1 MTPDENHL
9 LGANLFLDYEN
20 HDAGTFNRWSLG
32 GEWRSAWV
40 DAFAN
45 VYRGIT
51 DSKLHKGERYYT
63 ADGYELEVN
72 VHSPNVAWIAG
83 ALTYY
88 NWKGENGDSDE
99 DGVRFGLKFTP
110 TLPLLLEVEYDDG
123 DSRDNDW
130 GGRIVYSGEF
140 GGAQSPSV
148 HRRNGE
154 FIPRDFFFI
163 AANRENTQRIRK
175 VEDSDSPPEPSPG
188 RVINLAQRT
197 THADIVIR
205 GTDITLTLE
214 ANPTHYIKGEG
225 GLEFGVPVAASV
237 TVSLAAKYTV
247 QSAAEVVTIRSDRPF
262 AVETGAGTQIRTLF
276 VGSTIALA
284 ENYAHLIS
292 GQITLAKGG
301 GSYEIRRNILPSPSA
316 LTIATYDSFI
326 LPPAVLIT
334 VVSPVPEANRK
345 DPIAFP
351 TSLSVRVQRFSDNTT
366 TIRPSSGQ
374 VVLTDRLFD
383 SPAVNGRQLT
393 PTGSTGAYAAT
404 HRIYAQASQPLTA
417 TIRINVLSG
426 YRAKVTLINSGPTLT
441 LTGDATFTLTIASP
455 QSTQTQIFGIERD
468 DILGLPV
475 PDHANT
481 FNLELAYSPITPL
494 TNPTFA
500 KIPSDTVLRTF
511 TSLTAAAVPIAVLTA
526 SGGTHPNYQYNLISG
541 DNFDIVGGRTL
552 QLTAPGYGLYTAT
565 VEFANDLS
573 GVPPDAAAAFRQI
586 SPSQRAAHVVQ
597 VTNIYDVI
605 GGTWNIGG
613 LNLSDDATI
622 TIQRV
627 AAAEVMVG
635 TLIASGGDGNY
646 TYTLH
651 GGDATKANID
661 SNGVLSLPDST
672 APGAPNNID
681 LTVEINDTSDHTDS
695 AMPQNRNTA
704 PITLTLLIRYMQV
717 NDLSHTFAESGG
729 VLRGMVLAAAAI
741 PSAATP
747 LVSVNI
753 AGGLADDSAVVRR
766 TGGDSSF
773 AVSDNQIRWT
783 PDGFGEKSATF
794 QYRDNLTGIPGG
806 TSEKTFNLSAN
817 LIRAASLSFDGG
829 HLAPDSG
836 IASLTLTVFFDEE
849 IPQAERSFA
858 TLMIAT
864 GYEAASSS
872 GGGFFAL
879 QNGVLSLNANAR
891 ATEAA
896 QTGIIQITYARP
908 DANTGA
914 PLVAPLMHR
923 YAVRLE
929 AKYRQLVLQAR
940 NPAGTAGSSPLTRV
954 LVSNAIVAS
963 VFVEGGRAGRR
974 LQLLANPDFVLAS
987 NNQLR
992 LNVAADRFGTHAATL
1007 DYSDGR
1013 DSMRVILRVEYADQ
1027 TPPLVVGF
1035 AGGLSSGDS
1044 IVLHRTEAG
1053 SVRFA
1058 TLNIGGG
1065 LPPLDVGK
1073 ESASTDYELAGTS
1086 RRRILYI
1093 PASVEPETG
1102 QGKSFAAKITVGDA
1116 DNNATPA
1123 QSLTVN
1129 VRYVKVNELA
1139 SSLTDADGNAGTPL
1153 GSVYVFS
1160 ESELSALRTKLTEMK
1175 TTGGSA
1181 IRREFLVLE
1190 AHKDGTESITDTDR
1204 DRNYDID
1211 HTANAANADLYF
1223 TPKDGY
1229 GTYSVVFKMRD
1240 SSVFGDGM
1248 IERPGFSP
1256 PTKQTLTVHARPI
1269 IVSVFAGHRPD
1280 RSDHAST
1287 VGLTHI
1293 PLQSTLIQIT
1303 AKARPDLV
1311 LTRTFGAGN
1320 INDITVAQINAPP
1333 GIVYRGFANNGHL
1346 FRLIP
1351 PNADHPPDGGRIH
1364 IVRLGPTSTS
1374 AGNIS
1379 PEPTAKT
1386 YTLIMTAHIGSNSG
1400 PAVSTVRMEVTFE
1413 QELALDFVAPDST
1426 DGTGDPKT
1434 FWRGMTFTS
1443 STLVLASVV
1452 LGGTNPVIRKPLGN
1466 TRFRLMDG
1474 DKKIGFVPDRFGIHT
1489 LTVQA
1494 TEDGGLTAEKVL
1506 MITVRPTYEVYGG
1519 DQKIE
1524 ETGDIIRFTV
1534 SVAFQPITSP
1544 VRIAELRF
1552 LGDDAATFC
1561 NGASA
1566 TDGRFLAFQREGASC
1581 HLALIGTPNAPQ
1593 AAPDNRVLEEY
1604 VSVPIPQQLEE
1615 RNNYFSFNR
1624 NIQIQIAPAPGVQFA
1639 DPSTET
1645 GNPRTV
1651 FVDTQITSNDSVEVA
1666 TAVVVAESSNPQ
1678 VALLHPAN
1686 NPFRLDNNRLLHLRP
1701 TRYGPYTATVR
1712 ATDGS
1717 KTAETVVTV
1726 EVNRAFRVFPG
1737 GGDDELTYPAA
1748 SSGDYRLSVFAPF
1761 GEPIFT
1767 SLTLAELRGFDADVC
1782 ANAES
1787 PLNSAAADRA
1797 PGGVA
1802 FVKNGASCHLVL
1814 NPGPAL
1820 NRVMPDNRELVFN
1833 WELSNPGSNYRFLS
1847 SGSAEARIFVNIA
1860 PIYSPIQLE
1869 LAGAG
1874 GSAQANTVVVQH
1886 DAVFGNVAATGG
1898 DGNYTYER
1906 IGVGSG
1912 RQITVAAN
1920 GDLHFNVAENAFGEQ
1935 TITVK
1940 VTDTAGVAA
1949 GLIEPASITV
1959 TANYID
1965 IPYILTDYR
1974 GNVLS
1979 PVIANDIHEIRFS
1992 VYGPDTATWGSAP
2005 LNPIVSL
2012 VLKPGATKDDDF
2024 CTGIPDADC
2033 ENNIE
2038 FLDASGNEGA
2048 RWGPAGAAKLEA
2060 APGHE
2065 EGIRFAVSQ
2074 GGVAVLTVWLRAYF
2088 IRTPDLALGVE
2099 KPIPAAAGPVR
2110 WFTGHTA
2117 GTYSLVASLDVSGG
2131 GAGRVLS
2138 IAAAPSGDVFDIDAN
2153 NILRFRPPVKGLY
2166 TVTLTVSD
2174 NIDTTPVGE
2183 TVTVGYGDPIV
2194 ATMQSGGRVGVSGGT
2209 LSSGATVIFH
2219 NYVGTKARTPLADL
2233 PIATIVAAGGLLPLT
2248 YRGADSSSGGDEFI
2262 EMGGSAGNVIM
2273 LNRVSGSTPSNGNG
2287 ILPAGSPFVFTV
2299 TVDDGFDAS
2308 PPVVLSITGRT
2319 HLFADSTDSENPK
2332 IRMEDNGKAI
2342 GRHTDTSVPQLTLGL
2357 PSPGGAG
2364 VIATLRLSD
2373 GVGSK
2378 GLTTPGGNSP
2388 GLSATDRRADGSDLL
2403 YNIRLASNVNMGD
2416 FPDTA
2421 GGESG
2426 LRTGV
2431 FGVDTDDLGTDFFN
2445 GESEA
2450 DRESVTL
2457 RFKIKKII
2465 GRQNNT
2471 GYLEAANNS
2480 VPGTVATGNLFRRID
2495 GKMVIFRSLHLETFA
2510 DKVLADI
2517 TFSNLVRLGGEY
2529 GYADLPRTA
2538 NSRVSPDH
2546 PNAYFRLE
2554 NHNTNDDFV
2563 ALRTRADEPAA
2574 HEATQT
2580 VAFAFP
2586 VGSSQVGI
2594 EGGTV
2599 VLDVHRWNVW
2609 PLELQLWV
2617 PSKRRGY
2624 LPHELALKNPPITG
2638 TRLTPPYEFH
2648 NNEPRRSDAEIAFVG
2663 RRNFYGVA
2671 VARVA
2676 GGHSNRRIR
2685 GLGAN
2690 GLTYETHAGNYG
2702 SGAGR
2707 TQGVLI
2713 LSRGPENGL
2722 IELQYRDDN
2731 DPGWPS
2737 GVDFTPDS
2745 PDRVRLDFA
2754 HLAAGDVGCNAGGN
2768 RGYTNIFTEVAA
2780 GTTVGPNN
2788 ALLRLDQGLIA
2799 QMRQGNRGLGAVANI
2814 HAAHASTRGHIYTRC
2829 RGETGGGR
2837 DDVICSYRFANQ
2849 ANGAD
2854 SPIRAGDVVLVAAG
2868 FRHRNNILDIPH
2880 SASGG
2885 GRFDNVL
2892 NFVKQRINNNEEK
2905 HTNLYRVYHKLGE
2918 RKPGS
2923 DQLEYFLARGAYSGH
2938 DDAFEE
2944 GCFAGMD
2951 LDPNGTRFY
2960 LDHNYIQTYKWREAT
2975 HTSRLGNHVTDYNRP
2990 GPATAA
2996 PGT

>member
-123 DSRDNDW
+123 DDRDNDW

-175 VEDSDSPPEPSPG
+175 VEDSRPSPLSG
-188 RVINLAQRT
+188 RVIDLEQRA
-197 THADIVIR
+197 THANITIN
-205 GTDITLTLE
+205 GTDITLTLRYV
-214 ANPTHYIKGEG
+214 AAAPAHYIKD
-225 GLEFGVPVAASV
+225 GLEFGVSVAASV
-237 TVSLAAKYTV
+237 TVSLDAKYTV
-247 QSAAEVVTIRSDRPF
+247 QSTAELVTVQSNQPF

-276 VGSTIALA
+276 VGSTVALA
-284 ENYAHLIS
+284 TNYVHLINGRVSLSS
-292 GQITLAKGG
+292 GGE
-301 GSYEIRRNILPSPSA
+301 SYEVRRNIRNT
-316 LTIATYDSFI
+316 LTLAATYDSFI
-326 LPPAVLIT
+326 VTPAAILT
-334 VVSPVPEANRK
+334 VVSPVPNFK
-345 DPIAFP
+345 DPI
-351 TSLSVRVQRFSDNTT
+351 TLSNPEGVRVQRFSDDPAA
-366 TIRPSSGQ
+366 IPPSSGQ
-374 VVLTDRLFD
+374 INLADRLFD
-383 SPAVNGRQLT
+383 SPAVNGRRLS
-393 PTGSTGAYAAT
+393 PTGSNGVYSAT

-417 TIRINVLSG
+417 TIRISVLSG
-426 YRAKVTLINSGPTLT
+426 YRAKATLINSGPTLT

-468 DILGLPV
+468 TDIGLPV
-475 PDHANT
+475 PVHSNT
-481 FNLELAYSPITPL
+481 LSLTLAYNPITPL

-511 TSLTAAAVPIAVLTA
+511 TSMTAAAVPIAVLTA

-729 VLRGMVLAAAAI
+729 VLRGTVLAAAAI

-974 LQLLANPDFVLAS
+974 LQLLANPDFVLAA

-1013 DSMRVILRVEYADQ
+1013 DSMRVTLRVEYADQ

-1248 IERPGFSP
+1248 IARAGFSP

-1269 IVSVFAGHRPD
+1269 IVSVFAGHHTD

-1287 VGLTHI
+1287 AGLTHI

-1311 LTRTFGAGN
+1311 LTRTQGAGN
-1320 INDITVAQINAPP
+1320 INFITVAQINAPP
-1333 GIVYRGFANNGHL
+1333 GIIYHGFADHL
-1346 FRLIP
+1346 QRFIP
-1351 PNADHPPDGGRIH
+1351 PNLPQPPADRGRIH

-1374 AGNIS
+1374 AGDIS

-1386 YTLIMTAHIGSNSG
+1386 YTLILTAHIGSNSG

-1413 QELALDFVAPDST
+1413 QELALDFVAPEST

-1434 FWRGMTFTS
+1434 FWRGMVFTG

-1639 DPSTET
+1639 DPSTQT
-1645 GNPRTV
+1645 GSPRTV
-1651 FVDTQITSNDSVEVA
+1651 FVDTEIKSNDSVEIA

-1678 VALLHPAN
+1678 VALLHSAN

-1748 SSGDYRLSVFAPF
+1748 SSSDYRLSAFAPF

-1782 ANAES
+1782 TRSTS
-1787 PLNSAAADRA
+1787 PLNPAAAVRA

-1802 FVKNGASCHLVL
+1802 IVKNGASCHLVL

-1820 NRVMPDNRELVFN
+1820 NRVMPDNRELVFD
-1833 WELSNPGSNYRFLS
+1833 WELGNPGSGYRFLS
-1847 SGSAEARIFVNIA
+1847 SGSAEARIFVHIA
-1860 PIYSPIQLE
+1860 PTYSPIQLE

-1898 DGNYTYER
+1898 NGNYTYER

-2005 LNPIVSL
+2005 LTPVVSL
-2012 VLKPGATKDDDF
+2012 VLKQGATKSPDF
-2024 CTGIPDADC
+2024 CTGIPAADC
-2033 ENNIE
+2033 EANIE
-2038 FLDASGNEGA
+2038 FVDATGSEGA
-2048 RWGPAGAAKLEA
+2048 HWSPAGAAKLEA

-2065 EGIRFAVSQ
+2065 EGLRFAVSQ

-2131 GAGRVLS
+2131 GEGRALS

-2219 NYVGTKARTPLADL
+2219 NYVGANARLPLADL

-2287 ILPAGSPFVFTV
+2287 VLPAGSPFVFTV

-2308 PPVVLSITGRT
+2308 PPVVFSITGRT
-2319 HLFADSTDSENPK
+2319 HLFADSTGSENPK
-2332 IRMEDNGKAI
+2332 IRIEDNGKVI

-2373 GVGSK
+2373 GIGSK

-2416 FPDTA
+2416 FPA
-2421 GGESG
+2421 NAEGESG

-2431 FGVDTDDLGTDFFN
+2431 FGVDTDDLGTDFFT
-2445 GESEA
+2445 GESET

-2457 RFKIKKII
+2457 RFKIKKIV

-2471 GYLEAANNS
+2471 GYLQGAIDS
-2480 VPGTVATGNLFRRID
+2480 VPAHVATGPLFQRID
-2495 GKMVIFRSLHLETFA
+2495 GKMVIFRSNHLATFA

-2517 TFSNLVRLGGEY
+2517 TFENLVRLGGEY
-2529 GYADLPRTA
+2529 GYADLPMTPD
-2538 NSRVSPDH
+2538 SRVSPAH

-2554 NHNTNDDFV
+2554 NLNTNDDFV

-2574 HEATQT
+2574 HEPTQT
-2580 VAFAFP
+2580 VAFTFP
-2586 VGSSQVGI
+2586 VGSSRVGI

-2609 PLELQLWV
+2609 PLGWELRT
-2617 PSKRRGY
+2617 PSKRR
-2624 LPHELALKNPPITG
+2624 LWSALEVINTNPPHTG
-2638 TRLTPPYEFH
+2638 APLKPPFDFH
-2648 NNEPRRSDAEIAFVG
+2648 NNEAYKPDSNYSFFG
-2663 RRNFYGVA
+2663 LFHFYAIA
-2671 VARVA
+2671 VARPT
-2676 GGHSNRRIR
+2676 GGHSNSRIR
-2685 GLGAN
+2685 LSGTN
-2690 GLTYETHAGNYG
+2690 EIWHADNATSYG
-2702 SGAGR
+2702 SNRG
-2707 TQGVLI
+2707 I
-2713 LSRGPENGL
+2713 LLFSRGPVNASVVL
-2722 IELQYRDDN
+2722 HYRDDN
-2731 DPGWPS
+2731 NPGWPA
-2737 GVDFTPDS
+2737 GVDFTPDNEAGV
-2745 PDRVRLDFA
+2745 RVVFN
-2754 HLAAGDVGCNAGGN
+2754 HVAANQISCTSGGP
-2768 RGYTNIFTEVAA
+2768 RGNTHIFTEIPA
-2780 GTTVGPNN
+2780 GTTIGRDH
-2788 ALLRLDQGLIA
+2788 LGLDLSKGLIA
-2799 QMRQGNRGLGAVANI
+2799 QMRESGGPTRVRNI
-2814 HAAHASTRGHIYTRC
+2814 LLSHASTQEGGNHRYSFRC
-2829 RGETGGGR
+2829 KAEPGGGR
-2837 DDVICSYRFANQ
+2837 DDILCDLKFPDGDRGG
-2849 ANGAD
+2849 NGD
-2854 SPIRAGDVVLVAAG
+2854 NTPIRGGDHVLVAATYKHSQ
-2868 FRHRNNILDIPH
+2868 FTPH
-2880 SASGG
+2880 GTTHSNA
-2885 GRFDNVL
+2885 L
-2892 NFVKQRINNNEEK
+2892 NFVKNRANTNEER
-2905 HTNLYRVYHKLGE
+2905 HTNIYRVYHKLGE

-2938 DDAFEE
+2938 DDAFQR
-2944 GCFAGMD
+2944 GCFTED
-2951 LDPNGTRFY
+2951 LPDGGPRFY
-2960 LDHNYIQTYKWREAT
+2960 LDYNFIRTYKASEAA
-2975 HTSRLGNHVTDYNRP
+2975 HTSRLDTNRVLNYIRP

>member
-1 MTPDENHL
+1 M
-9 LGANLFLDYEN
+9 
-20 HDAGTFNRWSLG
+20 
-32 GEWRSAWV
+32 

-175 VEDSDSPPEPSPG
+175 VEDSRPSPRSG
-188 RVINLAQRT
+188 RVIDLEQRA
-197 THADIVIR
+197 THANITIN
-205 GTDITLTLE
+205 GTDITLTLRYV
-214 ANPTHYIKGEG
+214 AAAPAHYIKD
-225 GLEFGVPVAASV
+225 GLEFGVSVAASV
-237 TVSLAAKYTV
+237 TVSLDAKYTV
-247 QSAAEVVTIRSDRPF
+247 QSAAELVTVQSNQPF

-276 VGSTIALA
+276 VGSTVALA
-284 ENYAHLIS
+284 TNYVHLINGRVSLSS
-292 GQITLAKGG
+292 GGE
-301 GSYEIRRNILPSPSA
+301 SYEVRRNIRNT
-316 LTIATYDSFI
+316 LTLAATYDSFI
-326 LPPAVLIT
+326 VTPAAILT
-334 VVSPVPEANRK
+334 VVSPVPNFK
-345 DPIAFP
+345 DPI
-351 TSLSVRVQRFSDNTT
+351 TLSNPEGVRVQRFSDDPAA
-366 TIRPSSGQ
+366 IPPSSGQ
-374 VVLTDRLFD
+374 INLADRLFD
-383 SPAVNGRQLT
+383 SPAVNGRRLS
-393 PTGSTGAYAAT
+393 PTGSNGVYSAT

-417 TIRINVLSG
+417 TIRISVLSG
-426 YRAKVTLINSGPTLT
+426 YRAKATLINSGPTLT

-468 DILGLPV
+468 TDIGLPV
-475 PDHANT
+475 PVHSNT
-481 FNLELAYSPITPL
+481 LSLTLAYNPITPL

-729 VLRGMVLAAAAI
+729 VLRGTVLAAAAI

-974 LQLLANPDFVLAS
+974 LQLLANPDFVLAA

-1007 DYSDGR
+1007 DYSDGS
-1013 DSMRVILRVEYADQ
+1013 DSMRVTLRVEYADQ

-1139 SSLTDADGNAGTPL
+1139 SSLTDASGNPGTPL

-1211 HTANAANADLYF
+1211 HTANAANADLFF

-1248 IERPGFSP
+1248 IARAGFSP

-1311 LTRTFGAGN
+1311 LTRTLGAGN
-1320 INDITVAQINAPP
+1320 INDITVAQIHAPP
-1333 GIVYRGFANNGHL
+1333 GIRYYGLCQQWPSYAAFPAQRRAAARRG
-1346 FRLIP
+1346 
-1351 PNADHPPDGGRIH
+1351 DG
-1364 IVRLGPTSTS
+1364 L
-1374 AGNIS
+1374 
-1379 PEPTAKT
+1379 
-1386 YTLIMTAHIGSNSG
+1386 TLS
-1400 PAVSTVRMEVTFE
+1400 
-1413 QELALDFVAPDST
+1413 
-1426 DGTGDPKT
+1426 
-1434 FWRGMTFTS
+1434 
-1443 STLVLASVV
+1443 VLA
-1452 LGGTNPVIRKPLGN
+1452 
-1466 TRFRLMDG
+1466 
-1474 DKKIGFVPDRFGIHT
+1474 
-1489 LTVQA
+1489 
-1494 TEDGGLTAEKVL
+1494 
-1506 MITVRPTYEVYGG
+1506 RPAPA
-1519 DQKIE
+1519 
-1524 ETGDIIRFTV
+1524 R
-1534 SVAFQPITSP
+1534 
-1544 VRIAELRF
+1544 
-1552 LGDDAATFC
+1552 ATF
-1561 NGASA
+1561 
-1566 TDGRFLAFQREGASC
+1566 
-1581 HLALIGTPNAPQ
+1581 
-1593 AAPDNRVLEEY
+1593 
-1604 VSVPIPQQLEE
+1604 
-1615 RNNYFSFNR
+1615 
-1624 NIQIQIAPAPGVQFA
+1624 
-1639 DPSTET
+1639 
-1645 GNPRTV
+1645 
-1651 FVDTQITSNDSVEVA
+1651 
-1666 TAVVVAESSNPQ
+1666 
-1678 VALLHPAN
+1678 
-1686 NPFRLDNNRLLHLRP
+1686 
-1701 TRYGPYTATVR
+1701 
-1712 ATDGS
+1712 
-1717 KTAETVVTV
+1717 
-1726 EVNRAFRVFPG
+1726 
-1737 GGDDELTYPAA
+1737 
-1748 SSGDYRLSVFAPF
+1748 
-1761 GEPIFT
+1761 
-1767 SLTLAELRGFDADVC
+1767 
-1782 ANAES
+1782 
-1787 PLNSAAADRA
+1787 
-1797 PGGVA
+1797 
-1802 FVKNGASCHLVL
+1802 
-1814 NPGPAL
+1814 
-1820 NRVMPDNRELVFN
+1820 
-1833 WELSNPGSNYRFLS
+1833 
-1847 SGSAEARIFVNIA
+1847 
-1860 PIYSPIQLE
+1860 
-1869 LAGAG
+1869 
-1874 GSAQANTVVVQH
+1874 
-1886 DAVFGNVAATGG
+1886 
-1898 DGNYTYER
+1898 
-1906 IGVGSG
+1906 
-1912 RQITVAAN
+1912 
-1920 GDLHFNVAENAFGEQ
+1920 
-1935 TITVK
+1935 
-1940 VTDTAGVAA
+1940 
-1949 GLIEPASITV
+1949 
-1959 TANYID
+1959 
-1965 IPYILTDYR
+1965 
-1974 GNVLS
+1974 
-1979 PVIANDIHEIRFS
+1979 
-1992 VYGPDTATWGSAP
+1992 
-2005 LNPIVSL
+2005 
-2012 VLKPGATKDDDF
+2012 
-2024 CTGIPDADC
+2024 
-2033 ENNIE
+2033 
-2038 FLDASGNEGA
+2038 
-2048 RWGPAGAAKLEA
+2048 
-2060 APGHE
+2060 
-2065 EGIRFAVSQ
+2065 
-2074 GGVAVLTVWLRAYF
+2074 
-2088 IRTPDLALGVE
+2088 
-2099 KPIPAAAGPVR
+2099 
-2110 WFTGHTA
+2110 
-2117 GTYSLVASLDVSGG
+2117 
-2131 GAGRVLS
+2131 
-2138 IAAAPSGDVFDIDAN
+2138 
-2153 NILRFRPPVKGLY
+2153 
-2166 TVTLTVSD
+2166 
-2174 NIDTTPVGE
+2174 
-2183 TVTVGYGDPIV
+2183 
-2194 ATMQSGGRVGVSGGT
+2194 
-2209 LSSGATVIFH
+2209 
-2219 NYVGTKARTPLADL
+2219 
-2233 PIATIVAAGGLLPLT
+2233 
-2248 YRGADSSSGGDEFI
+2248 
-2262 EMGGSAGNVIM
+2262 
-2273 LNRVSGSTPSNGNG
+2273 
-2287 ILPAGSPFVFTV
+2287 
-2299 TVDDGFDAS
+2299 
-2308 PPVVLSITGRT
+2308 
-2319 HLFADSTDSENPK
+2319 
-2332 IRMEDNGKAI
+2332 
-2342 GRHTDTSVPQLTLGL
+2342 
-2357 PSPGGAG
+2357 
-2364 VIATLRLSD
+2364 
-2373 GVGSK
+2373 
-2378 GLTTPGGNSP
+2378 
-2388 GLSATDRRADGSDLL
+2388 
-2403 YNIRLASNVNMGD
+2403 
-2416 FPDTA
+2416 
-2421 GGESG
+2421 
-2426 LRTGV
+2426 
-2431 FGVDTDDLGTDFFN
+2431 
-2445 GESEA
+2445 
-2450 DRESVTL
+2450 
-2457 RFKIKKII
+2457 
-2465 GRQNNT
+2465 
-2471 GYLEAANNS
+2471 
-2480 VPGTVATGNLFRRID
+2480 
-2495 GKMVIFRSLHLETFA
+2495 
-2510 DKVLADI
+2510 
-2517 TFSNLVRLGGEY
+2517 
-2529 GYADLPRTA
+2529 
-2538 NSRVSPDH
+2538 
-2546 PNAYFRLE
+2546 
-2554 NHNTNDDFV
+2554 
-2563 ALRTRADEPAA
+2563 
-2574 HEATQT
+2574 
-2580 VAFAFP
+2580 
-2586 VGSSQVGI
+2586 
-2594 EGGTV
+2594 
-2599 VLDVHRWNVW
+2599 
-2609 PLELQLWV
+2609 
-2617 PSKRRGY
+2617 
-2624 LPHELALKNPPITG
+2624 
-2638 TRLTPPYEFH
+2638 
-2648 NNEPRRSDAEIAFVG
+2648 
-2663 RRNFYGVA
+2663 RRN
-2671 VARVA
+2671 
-2676 GGHSNRRIR
+2676 RR
-2685 GLGAN
+2685 LK
-2690 GLTYETHAGNYG
+2690 LTR
-2702 SGAGR
+2702 S
-2707 TQGVLI
+2707 
-2713 LSRGPENGL
+2713 S
-2722 IELQYRDDN
+2722 
-2731 DPGWPS
+2731 
-2737 GVDFTPDS
+2737 
-2745 PDRVRLDFA
+2745 
-2754 HLAAGDVGCNAGGN
+2754 
-2768 RGYTNIFTEVAA
+2768 
-2780 GTTVGPNN
+2780 
-2788 ALLRLDQGLIA
+2788 
-2799 QMRQGNRGLGAVANI
+2799 
-2814 HAAHASTRGHIYTRC
+2814 
-2829 RGETGGGR
+2829 
-2837 DDVICSYRFANQ
+2837 
-2849 ANGAD
+2849 
-2854 SPIRAGDVVLVAAG
+2854 
-2868 FRHRNNILDIPH
+2868 
-2880 SASGG
+2880 
-2885 GRFDNVL
+2885 
-2892 NFVKQRINNNEEK
+2892 
-2905 HTNLYRVYHKLGE
+2905 
-2918 RKPGS
+2918 
-2923 DQLEYFLARGAYSGH
+2923 
-2938 DDAFEE
+2938 
-2944 GCFAGMD
+2944 
-2951 LDPNGTRFY
+2951 
-2960 LDHNYIQTYKWREAT
+2960 
-2975 HTSRLGNHVTDYNRP
+2975 
-2990 GPATAA
+2990 
-2996 PGT
+2996 

>member
-1 MTPDENHL
+1 M
-9 LGANLFLDYEN
+9 
-20 HDAGTFNRWSLG
+20 
-32 GEWRSAWV
+32 
-40 DAFAN
+40 
-45 VYRGIT
+45 
-51 DSKLHKGERYYT
+51 
-63 ADGYELEVN
+63 
-72 VHSPNVAWIAG
+72 
-83 ALTYY
+83 
-88 NWKGENGDSDE
+88 
-99 DGVRFGLKFTP
+99 
-110 TLPLLLEVEYDDG
+110 
-123 DSRDNDW
+123 
-130 GGRIVYSGEF
+130 YSGEF

-175 VEDSDSPPEPSPG
+175 VEDSRPSPRSG
-188 RVINLAQRT
+188 RVIDLEQPGGDT
-197 THADIVIR
+197 SKSADIVIT
-205 GTDITLTLE
+205 GSDITLTLD
-214 ANPTHYIKGEG
+214 AIPDKTPTHYIKD
-225 GLEFGVPVAASV
+225 GLEFGVSVASV
-237 TVSLAAKYTV
+237 TVSLGAKYTV
-247 QSAAEVVTIRSDRPF
+247 QSAATVVTVRSERPF
-262 AVETGAGTQIRTLF
+262 VVETGAGTQTRTLF
-276 VGSTIALA
+276 IGSTVALA
-284 ENYAHLIS
+284 TNYVHLINGRVSLSS
-292 GQITLAKGG
+292 GGE
-301 GSYEIRRNILPSPSA
+301 SYEVRRNIKTA
-316 LTIATYDSFI
+316 ATIAATYDSFI
-326 LPPAVLIT
+326 LPPAAILT
-334 VVSPVPEANRK
+334 VVSPVPNFT
-345 DPIAFP
+345 DPI
-351 TSLSVRVQRFSDNTT
+351 TLSNPEGIRIQRFSDDPNIPTVQINLSDRLFNPQINDNAIAPT
-366 TIRPSSGQ
+366 GGNGNYTISVFGAPGQATVLMVSPAVLRGYRITATLAGNQVKFDRGEDLTLTVNIPSSGD
-374 VVLTDRLFD
+374 TKGI
-383 SPAVNGRQLT
+383 P
-393 PTGSTGAYAAT
+393 
-404 HRIYAQASQPLTA
+404 H
-417 TIRINVLSG
+417 
-426 YRAKVTLINSGPTLT
+426 TLR
-441 LTGDATFTLTIASP
+441 
-455 QSTQTQIFGIERD
+455 IERD
-468 DILGLPV
+468 DEAGFPV
-475 PDHANT
+475 PKHVNT
-481 FNLELAYSPITPL
+481 VRFAYERIDNLTISLHDPQSGTGDPIRFVTLGAVAVASVSVKGGDESTRGRRIVFGGGVFSLGADNILSINAPAHGTYTVSVEVFDRFPDADLSPPMTAGL
-494 TNPTFA
+494 
-500 KIPSDTVLRTF
+500 TVLF
-511 TSLTAAAVPIAVLTA
+511 TTVLA
-526 SGGTHPNYQYNLISG
+526 PVRGSWRFDGRELGTH
-541 DNFDIVGGRTL
+541 
-552 QLTAPGYGLYTAT
+552 
-565 VEFANDLS
+565 
-573 GVPPDAAAAFRQI
+573 
-586 SPSQRAAHVVQ
+586 
-597 VTNIYDVI
+597 
-605 GGTWNIGG
+605 
-613 LNLSDDATI
+613 ATI
-622 TIQRV
+622 TIHRTANPPAITIGSLV
-627 AAAEVMVG
+627 PRGGNNTYKTHELRGTDAALVEFN
-635 TLIASGGDGNY
+635 GNN
-646 TYTLH
+646 LVI
-651 GGDATKANID
+651 K
-661 SNGVLSLPDST
+661 DST
-672 APGAPNNID
+672 NPAAGNGNEID
-681 LTVEINDTSDHTDS
+681 FEVVIDDTSDP
-695 AMPQNRNTA
+695 AL
-704 PITLTLLIRYMQV
+704 PIATLAVPTTLTLKLFYVQV

-729 VLRGMVLAAAAI
+729 VLRGTVLAAAAI

-974 LQLLANPDFVLAS
+974 LQLLANPDFVLAA

-1013 DSMRVILRVEYADQ
+1013 DSMRVTLRVEYADQ

-1211 HTANAANADLYF
+1211 HTANTANADLYF

-1248 IERPGFSP
+1248 IARAGFSP

-1269 IVSVFAGHRPD
+1269 IVSVFAGHHTD

-1287 VGLTHI
+1287 AGLTHI

-1311 LTRTFGAGN
+1311 LTRTQGAGN
-1320 INDITVAQINAPP
+1320 INFITVAQINAPP
-1333 GIVYRGFANNGHL
+1333 GIIYHGFADHL
-1346 FRLIP
+1346 QRFIP
-1351 PNADHPPDGGRIH
+1351 PNLPQPPADRGRIN

-1374 AGNIS
+1374 ADDIS

-1386 YTLIMTAHIGSNSG
+1386 YTLIMTAHIGSNNSG
-1400 PAVSTVRMEVTFE
+1400 PAVSTVRMEVKFE

-1639 DPSTET
+1639 DPSTQT
-1645 GNPRTV
+1645 GSPRTV
-1651 FVDTQITSNDSVEVA
+1651 FVDTEIKSNDSVEIA

-1678 VALLHPAN
+1678 VALLHSAN
-1686 NPFRLDNNRLLHLRP
+1686 NPFVLTNNRLLHLRP

-1748 SSGDYRLSVFAPF
+1748 SSSDYRLSAFAPF

-1782 ANAES
+1782 TRSTS
-1787 PLNSAAADRA
+1787 PLNPAAAVRA

-1802 FVKNGASCHLVL
+1802 IVKNGASCHLVL

-1820 NRVMPDNRELVFN
+1820 NRVMPDNRELVFD
-1833 WELSNPGSNYRFLS
+1833 WELSNPGSGYRFLS

-1898 DGNYTYER
+1898 NGNYTYER

-1979 PVIANDIHEIRFS
+1979 PVIANNLHEIRFS
-1992 VYGPDTATWGSAP
+1992 VYGPDTPTWDSAP
-2005 LNPIVSL
+2005 LTPIVSL
-2012 VLKPGATKDDDF
+2012 VLKSGATKGSDV
-2024 CTGIPDADC
+2024 CTGIPAADC

-2048 RWGPAGAAKLEA
+2048 RWGPTGSAKLEA

-2131 GAGRVLS
+2131 GEGRKLE

-2219 NYVGTKARTPLADL
+2219 NYVGTKARAPLADL

-2273 LNRVSGSTPSNGNG
+2273 LNRVKSDNTPSNGNG
-2287 ILPAGSPFVFTV
+2287 IQPAGSSFVFTV

-2308 PPVVLSITGRT
+2308 PSVVLSITGRT
-2319 HLFADSTDSENPK
+2319 HLFADSTGSENPK
-2332 IRMEDNGKAI
+2332 IRIEDNGKVI

-2373 GVGSK
+2373 GIGSK

-2416 FPDTA
+2416 FPATA

-2431 FGVDTDDLGTDFFN
+2431 FGVDTDDLGTDFFT
-2445 GESEA
+2445 GESET

-2457 RFKIKKII
+2457 RFKIKKIV

-2480 VPGTVATGNLFRRID
+2480 VPSTVATGNLFRRID

-2586 VGSSQVGI
+2586 VGNSQVGI

-2609 PLELQLWV
+2609 PIALRIYASATRPRREWHPV
-2617 PSKRRGY
+2617 P
-2624 LPHELALKNPPITG
+2624 LNTDTPPIG
-2638 TRLTPPYEFH
+2638 ALLTPPYEFH
-2648 NNEPRRSDAEIAFVG
+2648 NGQNTKSRHILGELYNDLGI
-2663 RRNFYGVA
+2663 GVA
-2671 VARVA
+2671 ATS
-2676 GGHSNRRIR
+2676 GGTGGQGVRIE
-2685 GLGAN
+2685 GAN
-2690 GLTYETHAGNYG
+2690 GCTYVNKAPRFVPRQVILSEAPENCFINISYRDNAG
-2702 SGAGR
+2702 SG
-2707 TQGVLI
+2707 
-2713 LSRGPENGL
+2713 
-2722 IELQYRDDN
+2722 
-2731 DPGWPS
+2731 WPA
-2737 GVDFTPDS
+2737 GVDFS
-2745 PDRVRLDFA
+2745 PDGRVGVNFTHVA
-2754 HLAAGDVGCNAGGN
+2754 SGDVSCKSGGL
-2768 RGYTNIFTEVAA
+2768 RGDTHIFTEAAA

-2814 HAAHASTRGHIYTRC
+2814 HASHDSTLIHIYSRC

-2837 DDVICSYRFANQ
+2837 DDVLCSYRFPDPNKGSGANT
-2849 ANGAD
+2849 
-2854 SPIRAGDVVLVAAG
+2854 PIRAGDVVLVASG
-2868 FRHRNNILDIPH
+2868 FRHRTNILDIPH
-2880 SASGG
+2880 SGG
-2885 GRFDNVL
+2885 GNGRFDNVV
-2892 NFVKQRINNNEEK
+2892 NFIRQRVNNNEER
-2905 HTNLYRVYHKLGE
+2905 HTNLYRVYHKLGV

-2923 DQLEYFLARGAYSGH
+2923 NQLEYFLARGAFSGH
-2938 DDAFEE
+2938 DDAYEA
-2944 GCFAGMD
+2944 GCFTED
-2951 LDPNGTRFY
+2951 LPDGGPRFY
-2960 LDHNYIQTYKWREAT
+2960 LDHNYIRTYKWREST
-2975 HTSRLGNHVTDYNRP
+2975 HKSRLDNRVTNYNRP

-2996 PGT
+2996 SGT